1 MTPDRSTALA
11 ASERRPLEVSA
22 SAVAARL
29 LGYGGLAGLIADRQL
44 VPGAIV
50 RLFWRNSI
58 AKDGESL
65 AVIVLAGSTARWC
78 NCQDGWDGEERLL
91 ALDAVHANAKAFQK
105 AARHAGLIVREN
117 WPEIVREAQP
127 RGAGNILQLSSRR
140 RKGDWSSAARRRCC

>member
-1 MTPDRSTALA
+1 VS
-11 ASERRPLEVSA
+11 LEVTA

-29 LGYGGLAGLIADRQL
+29 LGYGGLATLIVDRQL
-44 VPGAIV
+44 VPGAIA

-65 AVIVLAGSTARWC
+65 AAIVLSGSTARWC
-78 NCQDGWDGEERLL
+78 NCQDRWDGEEERLL
-91 ALDAVHANAKAFQK
+91 ALEALHANAKAFQK

-127 RGAGNILQLSSRR
+127 RGAGNIRQIF
-140 RKGDWSSAARRRCC
+140 AAQAL